1 MRALAQPPP
10 LKLEMRLKGV
20 AGAVILAL
28 DIGPEPEAC
37 RRIAEISD
45 AGGYDG
51 QPLIPKASW
60 VAVGGIAEEDRWK
73 PISLRRA
80 RHTTHTVGAIGW
92 NWSNTPGDGRGAFY
106 VMTDDERG
114 LDAAYGVIGHVAT
127 GIDILRALPL
137 TPTAVRR
144 GQVAPAPALL
154 ESVRRLPADIPAE

>member
-51 QPLIPKASW
+51 QPLVRKASW
-60 VAVGGIAEEDRWK
+60 VDVGGIADEDRWK

-80 RHTTHTVGAIGW
+80 RHTTHTVGTIGW
-92 NWSNTPGDGRGAFY
+92 SWTKTPGDGRGAFY
-106 VMTDDERG
+106 IMTEAERG
-114 LDAAYGVIGHVAT
+114 LDAAMVSSAK
-127 GIDILRALPL
+127 LRP
-137 TPTAVRR
+137 
-144 GQVAPAPALL
+144 G
-154 ESVRRLPADIPAE
+154 SSS